1 MGWFM
6 ETTDAQ
12 NTMARMEREIYLNVK
27 NPSEKVKKQYA
38 KVKKAIIDL
47 HVALDLLND
56 LKEIK

>member
-1 MGWFM
+1 M